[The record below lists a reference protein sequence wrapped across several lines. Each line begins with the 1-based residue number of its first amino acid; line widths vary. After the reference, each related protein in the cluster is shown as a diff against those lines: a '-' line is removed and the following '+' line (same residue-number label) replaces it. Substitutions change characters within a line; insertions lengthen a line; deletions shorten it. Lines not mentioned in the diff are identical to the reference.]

1 MPSAI
6 RSGSAATTPPSF
18 SESTRKDEPKGAR
31 TSGLLRR
38 ILGVFTG
45 RARHGEGPLENVPS
59 GKLRTLEHHLGY
71 RIRDSE
77 VFIQALQHR
86 SFHQR
91 SHHPARSN
99 ERLEF
104 LGDSILN
111 LVVGEYLYR
120 RYPGAQ
126 EGELTKL
133 RSRLVN
139 RKALASYAR
148 ELHLSDFI
156 LMSPSAAHAGGKG
169 QETITADTF
178 EAVIAAIYLD
188 RGFARAKEFVE
199 RQVLRA
205 LQSGTVAI
213 QDENH
218 KSRLLEYAQSHGLG
232 IPRYVIAR
240 EEGPDHDRTFTIDVL
255 LRNTRQGTGTGKNK
269 KEAEQAAARQAME
282 ELISHAH
289 PGE

>member
-1 MPSAI
+1 
-6 RSGSAATTPPSF
+6 
-18 SESTRKDEPKGAR
+18 
-31 TSGLLRR
+31 
-38 ILGVFTG
+38 
-45 RARHGEGPLENVPS
+45 
-59 GKLRTLEHHLGY
+59 
-71 RIRDSE
+71 

-120 RYPGAQ
+120 RYPRAQ

-139 RKALASYAR
+139 KKALASYAR
-148 ELHLSDFI
+148 ALQLSDFI
-156 LMSPSAAHAGGKG
+156 LMSPSAAQSGGKG
-169 QETITADTF
+169 QETIAADTF
-178 EAVIAAIYLD
+178 EAVIAAIYVD

-199 RQVLRA
+199 RQVLHA
-205 LQSGTVAI
+205 LETGGVAI
-213 QDENH
+213 SDENH

-232 IPRYVIAR
+232 IPRYTIAG
-240 EEGPDHDRTFTIDVL
+240 EEGPDHDRTFTIDVFL
-255 LRNTRQGTGTGKNK
+255 GNVRQGTGTGKNK
-269 KEAEQAAARQAME
+269 KEAEQVAAHRAME
-282 ELISHAH
+282 QLTSRASTAH
-289 PGE
+289 